1 MMDENRR
8 VVLITGA
15 SAGIGYACAT
25 HLHQQGF
32 RVYGTSRLGQSS
44 KSSDAFEMLQMDV
57 DNDQSVAAGIESLL
71 NKESRLDVVVNNA
84 GCSLAGALEDTS
96 IVEAKTQFETNFFGV
111 MRVCRATLPIMRRQG
126 AGHIVNISSLGG
138 LFGIPY
144 QSIYSATKFA
154 VEGATE
160 ALRLEVKP
168 FGVQVVLI
176 EPGNF
181 KTELTARRRKAA
193 AAGNSVYAEP
203 FSAALGVMEADE
215 VNGPS
220 PDQIAQLLEKIINT
234 PAPRLRYRVGAAS
247 EKLLIPAK
255 KFLPARL
262 FEWAIMKYFKLS

>member
-144 QSIYSATKFA
+144 QSIYSATK
-154 VEGATE
+154 
-160 ALRLEVKP
+160 
-168 FGVQVVLI
+168 
-176 EPGNF
+176 PGNF

>member
-1 MMDENRR
+1 
-8 VVLITGA
+8 
-15 SAGIGYACAT
+15 
-25 HLHQQGF
+25 
-32 RVYGTSRLGQSS
+32 
-44 KSSDAFEMLQMDV
+44 
-57 DNDQSVAAGIESLL
+57 
-71 NKESRLDVVVNNA
+71 
-84 GCSLAGALEDTS
+84 
-96 IVEAKTQFETNFFGV
+96 

-193 AAGNSVYAEP
+193 AAGDPDPEVA
-203 FSAALGVMEADE
+203 VADA
-215 VNGPS
+215 GH
-220 PDQIAQLLEKIINT
+220 Q
-234 PAPRLRYRVGAAS
+234 
-247 EKLLIPAK
+247 
-255 KFLPARL
+255 
-262 FEWAIMKYFKLS
+262 